1 MATREFQST
10 DHLNP
15 EAIAAFVDGE
25 LSDSA
30 FHRAAKHLDACDE
43 CRAEVDSQRKAA
55 NRLRVVDDSDVRAP
69 APLVER
75 LAGLCADDL
84 EDGAAHLP
92 GGRGV
97 TARRSEAARATLGKL
112 GSAVQ
117 STVQAS
123 VQSSVQ
129 SPLKSMRG
137 AIKRRGE

>member
-1 MATREFQST
+1 MDTREFQST

-30 FHRAAKHLDACDE
+30 FHRAAKHLEACDE

-69 APLVER
+69 ASLVER

-97 TARRSEAARATLGKL
+97 TARRNEAARAKLGKL

-123 VQSSVQ
+123 VQSSM
-129 SPLKSMRG
+129 KSMRG
-137 AIKRRGE
+137 ALKGRGE